1 MRIITMQ
8 NLLIQLA
15 KVNKR
20 LESWGEAMVNTLD
33 AVLIAEHYDNG
44 SKEDKDYI
52 NFMNAEVVKFN
63 AYLLELINYRAFV
76 IAQIEESEPAAST
89 EVVKMEADLNAFV
102 AQCEAKRVDLKGNS
116 KAIITKRM
124 NNAKTVLQL
133 INQLAYNPSAKGYQL
148 DWLTNEA
155 RKALIFYFK

>member
-1 MRIITMQ
+1 MQ
-8 NLLIQLA
+8 NLISQLT

-33 AVLIAEHYDNG
+33 TVLLAEHYDNG

-52 NFMNAEVVKFN
+52 NFMSAEVVKFN
-63 AYLLELINYRAFV
+63 AYLLDLINYRAFV
-76 IAQIEESEPAAST
+76 LAQIEDSKPEVST
-89 EVVKMEADLNAFV
+89 EIAEMEADLIAFV
-102 AQCEAKRVDLKGNS
+102 AQCETKRVELKGNS

-133 INQLAYNPSAKGYQL
+133 IKQIAYNPSSKGYQL
-148 DWLTNEA
+148 DWLANEA
-155 RKALIFYFK
+155 HKALIFYFK